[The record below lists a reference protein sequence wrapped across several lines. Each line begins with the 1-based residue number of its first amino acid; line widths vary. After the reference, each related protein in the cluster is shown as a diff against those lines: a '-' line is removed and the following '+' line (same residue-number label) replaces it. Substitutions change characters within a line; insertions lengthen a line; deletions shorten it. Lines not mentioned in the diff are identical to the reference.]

1 MRALSDTFMF
11 DLQDQNGRLIPLLTH
26 VRMDD
31 SLMLAIR
38 NNYINIYYRGGNI
51 VRISEQPSG
60 SYSAFFDVKYN
71 KNNLPLPILPNRI
84 HHQADIIQ
92 WVQSFGSL
100 KNVMDGFF
108 TLHPK
113 PEREFQQ
120 LIARENN
127 NSSISNESEYFITDI
142 EINQS
147 TLRARFDM
155 VGVRWRTNERKN
167 GNKCRLALMEMKY
180 ADAALGGKAG
190 LTKHLQDIDAFFS
203 NRESHMLLCQT
214 IESQFNQLDAL
225 GLLKYKHSKRTTSVQ
240 LNMDDKPE
248 VIFILANHNPRST
261 KLSAFIN
268 DPAMDSY
275 ANSPLFDLRF
285 FVASFA
291 GYGLHADCMVPLE
304 KFRELVSTYR
314 NVA

>member
-1 MRALSDTFMF
+1 MF
-11 DLQDQNGRLIPLLTH
+11 DLQDENGKLFPLLTH

-51 VRISEQPSG
+51 VRIKEQSSG
-60 SYSAFFDVKYN
+60 SYTAFFDVKYN
-71 KNNLPLPILPNRI
+71 KKNLPMPLLPDRI
-84 HHQADIIQ
+84 HNQADTTQ
-92 WVQSFGSL
+92 WVQSFGSV
-100 KNVMDGFF
+100 KNIMDGFY
-108 TLHPK
+108 TLHKK

-127 NSSISNESEYFITDI
+127 KSSISNESEYFITDI

-155 VGVRWRTNERKN
+155 VGVMWKSNERKY
-167 GNKCRLALMEMKY
+167 GSKCRLALMEMKY
-180 ADAALGGKAG
+180 GDTALGGKAS
-190 LTKHLQDIDAFFS
+190 LIKHLKDIDAFFS
-203 NRESHMLLCQT
+203 NRESHIRLCET

-225 GLLKYKHSKRTTSVQ
+225 GLLRFKHGKRGTDVR
-240 LNMDDKPE
+240 LNIDDKPQ

-261 KLSAFIN
+261 KLSAYIN

-291 GYGLHADCMVPLE
+291 GYGLHSDCMVPLE
-304 KFRELVSTYR
+304 KFRELVSTK
-314 NVA
+314 

>member
-11 DLQDQNGRLIPLLTH
+11 DLQDENGKLFPLLTH

-38 NNYINIYYRGGNI
+38 DNYINIYYRGGNI
-51 VRISEQPSG
+51 VRISEQASG
-60 SYSAFFDVKYN
+60 YYTAFFDKNYN
-71 KNNLPLPILPNRI
+71 KTNLVLPGLPLSINN
-84 HHQADIIQ
+84 QTDTTQ

-108 TLHPK
+108 TLRRK

-142 EINQS
+142 EINQAE
-147 TLRARFDM
+147 LGARFDIA
-155 VGVRWRTNERKN
+155 GVRWRANERKD
-167 GNKCRLALMEMKY
+167 GRKCRLALMEMKY
-180 ADAALGGKAG
+180 ADTALGGKSG
-190 LTKHLQDIDAFFS
+190 LIKHLEDINAFFS
-203 NRESHMLLCQT
+203 NRESHIGLCKT
-214 IESQFNQLDAL
+214 IESQFNQLDEL
-225 GLLKYKHSKRTTSVQ
+225 GLLHYKHNKSKTGVQ
-240 LNMDDKPE
+240 LDREDKPE

-261 KLSAFIN
+261 KLSAYIN
-268 DPAMDSY
+268 DPAMDGF
-275 ANSPLFDLRF
+275 ANSSHFDLRF

-291 GYGLHADCMVPLE
+291 GYGLHADCMVPLNR
-304 KFRELVSTYR
+304 FRELLTT
-314 NVA
+314 

>member
-11 DLQDQNGRLIPLLTH
+11 DLQDENGRLFPLLTH

-38 NNYINIYYRGGNI
+38 DNYINIYYRGGNI
-51 VRISEQPSG
+51 LRISEQPSG

-71 KNNLPLPILPNRI
+71 KMNLALPILPTHIKN
-84 HHQADIIQ
+84 QTDTVQ
-92 WVQSFGSL
+92 WVQSFGFL
-100 KNVMDGFF
+100 KNAMDAFF

-120 LIARENN
+120 LVARENN
-127 NSSISNESEYFITDI
+127 NSCISNESEYFITDI
-142 EINQS
+142 EINQAE
-147 TLRARFDM
+147 LGARFDIA
-155 VGVRWRTNERKN
+155 GVRWRANERKDGRN
-167 GNKCRLALMEMKY
+167 CRLALMEMKY

-190 LTKHLQDIDAFFS
+190 LIKHLKDIDAFFS
-203 NRESHMLLCQT
+203 NRESHIGLCET
-214 IESQFNQLDAL
+214 IESQFNQLDEL
-225 GLLKYKHSKRTTSVQ
+225 GLLRFNRSKRKTSVQ
-240 LNMDDKPE
+240 LDRDDKPE
-248 VIFILANHNPRST
+248 VIFILANHNPRSS
-261 KLSAFIN
+261 KLTSYIN

-291 GYGLHADCMVPLE
+291 GYGLHADCMEPLNR
-304 KFRELVSTYR
+304 FRELLE
-314 NVA
+314 NN